1 MGVRILSAADVEALL
16 PPAACLAV
24 VEEAF
29 LAWGRGQVGAPGILG
44 VHAGD
49 GAFHIKAAAMRV
61 GGRHYFAAKTNGN
74 FPANPERHRLPSI
87 QGVLLLCDA
96 ERGTPLAIMDAA
108 QLTVLRTAAATAV
121 AARRL
126 ARAEAT
132 TLALVGC
139 GAQAESQV
147 RALQLVRPLARVQL
161 VDRDRARAE
170 ALAARLARELDAEV
184 RVADDLAG
192 AVRSSEMCVTCTT
205 ATAPFLA
212 PEMVP
217 PGSFVAAVG
226 ADNPRKHEIDA
237 RLLAA
242 SKVVVDSLDQC
253 AAMGDLHHALEAGAM
268 ERDDVHAELGHVVA
282 GLAPGR
288 ERDDEVIVFDSTG
301 VALQDVA
308 AAAIVYERAQAEGR
322 GSLAELAPS
331 AR

>member
-1 MGVRILSAADVEALL
+1 MRVRILSAADVETLL
-16 PPAACLAV
+16 SPAACLAA

-29 LAWGRGQVGAPGILG
+29 LAWGRGRAGAPGILA
-44 VHAGD
+44 VHSGD

-61 GGRHYFAAKTNGN
+61 GDRSYFVAKTNGN
-74 FPANPERHRLPSI
+74 FPSNPERHGLPSI
-87 QGVLLLCDA
+87 QGVLVLSDA
-96 ERGTPLAIMDAA
+96 ERGTPLAIMDSA

-139 GAQAESQV
+139 GAQAQSQV
-147 RALQLVRPLARVQL
+147 RALRLVRPLARVLL
-161 VDRDRARAE
+161 VDRDRGRAE
-170 ALAARLARELDAEV
+170 ALATRLGRELEAEISV
-184 RVADDLAG
+184 SDDLAG
-192 AVRSSEMCVTCTT
+192 AVRSSDMCVTCTT
-205 ATAPFLA
+205 ATTAFLT

-217 PGSFVAAVG
+217 PGAFVAAVG
-226 ADNPRKHEIDA
+226 ADNPSKHEIDA

-268 ERDDVHAELGHVVA
+268 ERADVHAELGRVVA

-288 ERDDEVIVFDSTG
+288 EHDDEVIVFDSTG

-308 AAAIVYERAQAEGR
+308 AAAIVSRRAEAEGR
-322 GSLAELAPS
+322 GLVAELARA